1 MVAPPPCPFCPENGK
16 VAILATA
23 AVGKNWYYL
32 VKVVSAEP
40 NRHYFIIPAR
50 HIEHFTELDDNAMKA
65 IKELVYH
72 IPWYEHWAPLN
83 LALNQY
89 ELAGQRVPHLHWWVV
104 YRGDGSG
111 GSLGT
116 AGLMTEYDHSRP

>member
-1 MVAPPPCPFCPENGK
+1 MVATRCPFCPENGK

-40 NRHYFIIPAR
+40 NQHYLIIPSH
-50 HIEHFTELDDNAMKA
+50 HIEHFTELDDGCMMA
-65 IKELVYH
+65 IKKLVRF
-72 IPWYEHWAPLN
+72 IPWYTEETPLN

-116 AGLMTEYDHSRP
+116 AGLAAEYDRSHE